1 MRVMMFLTRMTQF
14 LSTQFLSFYLNLPF
28 CLYLEVYYIYINIY
42 IIIYNI

>member
-1 MRVMMFLTRMTQF
+1 MKVMKFFIGASQF
-14 LSTQFLSFYLNLPF
+14 LSTQFLSFSLTLHF

>member
-14 LSTQFLSFYLNLPF
+14 LSTQFLSFSLTLHF
-28 CLYLEVYYIYINIY
+28 CLYLEVYYIYIYIY